1 MALGKLS
8 DRASDSALSPS
19 VTKPSNG
26 SSNGGKTFQF
36 LKKLRMST
44 FGLLWWMK
52 IGPTNTGHLLLF
64 LLLLMVITI
73 SSKCITMNSA
83 DKWLFI

>member
-44 FGLLWWMK
+44 FGFAVVDENWSDEHW
-52 IGPTNTGHLLLF
+52 TF
-64 LLLLMVITI
+64 ITF
-73 SSKCITMNSA
+73 STTTDGYYN
-83 DKWLFI
+83 F